1 MNKKLIILLYLI
13 VTTLFLGCTNAENIT
28 SASEL
33 DLNNSKDIKY
43 TIEKIYFSKAFQSIA
58 PNVEAIE
65 SDGKKTL
72 ALNLGLSQY
81 SEISIDDIKLEGN
94 EFNIYISG
102 YNDKSTTSLSV
113 PQVILAFE
121 DLPVDNIKDINFNII
136 YNDYDYIDIKFEIND
151 VLNKLESQFGLSLS
165 SLPNFNLIEKDD
177 KIIWEIEYENIIS
190 TESDDYPLINLIA
203 DIDANTGEVI
213 TYDKNTISSAIDR
226 GKVLNLNDNGLLL
239 YEKIINN
246 NSETSSCELWL
257 YDSNTEEKNMIYNCK
272 SSLLSAESSD
282 DLANIAFIE
291 KTDIASEAYIY
302 SNIDSKIYKLQFEN
316 DFNPQ
321 VLKWKDDNTLYLVE
335 NNSNNSIIYSYKIDT
350 NESQQISNVNK
361 SINNIIVG
369 DDEFIV
375 VENIDESDNKKL
387 SLTDDFKKYID
398 VGLGF
403 NPKYI
408 DNDIIS
414 YLENDENTDMN
425 HLIIYNIR
433 EDKIISLIKENI
445 LNYRVNPPDNIV
457 YIKNNPKYK
466 DYTLSRYSLRSDES
480 TDLINIIDKDIYYN
494 DKKNLIYLN
503 VELPFEDEDLNII
516 HSISLEE

>member
-1 MNKKLIILLYLI
+1 MNKKFIILLYLL
-13 VTTLFLGCTNAENIT
+13 VTTLFLGCTSVENTT
-28 SASEL
+28 SDSQT

-58 PNVEAIE
+58 PNVEVIE

-81 SEISIDDIKLEGN
+81 SEINIDDIKLEDD

-102 YNDKSTTSLSV
+102 YNDKATTSLSV

-121 DLPVDNIKDINFNII
+121 NLPVDNIRDINFNII

-165 SLPNFNLIEKDD
+165 SWPNFNLIEKED

-190 TESDDYPLINLIA
+190 MESEDYPLINLSA
-203 DIDANTGEVI
+203 EVDANTGEVI
-213 TYDKNTISSAIDR
+213 SYDTDEISSAIDR
-226 GKVLNLNDNGLLL
+226 GTVLNLNDNGLLL
-239 YEKIINN
+239 YEKISNN
-246 NSETSSCELWL
+246 DSETSSCELWL
-257 YDSNTEEKNMIYNCK
+257 YDSNTEEKNMIYNCQ
-272 SSLLSAESSD
+272 SSLLSAEASD
-282 DLANIAFIE
+282 DLANVAFIE
-291 KTDIASEAYIY
+291 KNNLSSEAYIY
-302 SNIDSKIYKLQFEN
+302 SNVDSKIYKLQFE
-316 DFNPQ
+316 DQFNPQ
-321 VLKWKDDNTLYLVE
+321 ILKWKDDNTLYLLE
-335 NNSNNSIIYSYKIDT
+335 SKNSNSIIYSYKVST
-350 NESQQISNVNK
+350 NESQQIANINK
-361 SINNIIVG
+361 SLNNIIVG
-369 DDEFIV
+369 NDEFIV
-375 VENIDESDNKKL
+375 VEDIDESDNKKL

-398 VGLGF
+398 IGSGF

-408 DNDIIS
+408 DNDIIG
-414 YLENDENTDMN
+414 YLKNDENTDMN

-433 EDKIISLIKENI
+433 QDKIISVIKENI
-445 LNYRVNPPDNIV
+445 LNYRVNPPDSII

-466 DYTLSRYSLRSDES
+466 DYTLSRYSLSSDES
-480 TDLINIIDKDIYYN
+480 TDLINVIDKDIYYN

-516 HSISLEE
+516 HSISLE